1 MLKQKTLKDSFSLSG
16 KGLHTGLDLTVT
28 FNPAPDNHG
37 YKIQRIDVEGQP
49 IIDAVADNVTETTRG
64 TVLSKNGVKVST
76 VEHGMAALYALGIDN
91 CLIQVNG
98 PEFPILDGS
107 AQYYAQEIERVGTE
121 EQNAV
126 KDFYIIKSKIE
137 FRDEKTGISINP
149 GCKEEDM
156 AELAVITKRLD
167 FHLEQVQDFT
177 PTPMTVATEAW
188 YTGYHPYTLEPVFS
202 AKTPREKLA
211 QRQFFFWYKPEER
224 KNIINEL
231 RRIGRSDL
239 IDKLYGKR

>member
-37 YKIQRIDVEGQP
+37 YKIQRTDLEGQP

-64 TVLSKNGVKVST
+64 TVLSKNGAKVST

-107 AQYYAQEIERVGTE
+107 AQYYVNEIERVGTV

-137 FRDEKTGISINP
+137 FRDETTGSSIIVLPDENFSLNVLVSYDSSIIP
-149 GCKEEDM
+149 NQFATLEDM
-156 AELAVITKRLD
+156 KKFKDEIAASRTFVFVREI
-167 FHLEQVQDFT
+167 
-177 PTPMTVATEAW
+177 
-188 YTGYHPYTLEPVFS
+188 EPWLQ
-202 AKTPREKLA
+202 AGCGLPANGT
-211 QRQFFFWYKPEER
+211 
-224 KNIINEL
+224 
-231 RRIGRSDL
+231 
-239 IDKLYGKR
+239 